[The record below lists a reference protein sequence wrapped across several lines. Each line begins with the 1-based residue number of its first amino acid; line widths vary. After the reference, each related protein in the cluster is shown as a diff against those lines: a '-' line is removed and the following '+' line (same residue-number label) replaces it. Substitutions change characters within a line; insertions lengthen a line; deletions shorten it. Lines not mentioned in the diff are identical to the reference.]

1 MVYLTTTERRVDF
14 ATRQEVD
21 NILDSFA
28 PKEAKVYWLNK
39 LVKQGKIPAARAG
52 QIIIEKGLA

>member
-1 MVYLTTTERRVDF
+1 MLNLTTTERRVNF

-28 PKEAKVYWLNK
+28 TQEIKVYWLNK
-39 LVKQGKIPAARAG
+39 LVKQGKIPAVRAG
-52 QIIIEKGLA
+52 QIIIEKGLV